1 MTDLSPFDI
10 REQQERDADKSHVN
24 AVLRKEDENL
34 WTWMVSGPQG
44 RKFLWKLM
52 QTCGHGE
59 SSFHTNGSL
68 MSFAEG
74 RKSVSYDIE
83 KRIKALAPKD
93 YLKMLEENQ

>member
-1 MTDLSPFDI
+1 
-10 REQQERDADKSHVN
+10 
-24 AVLRKEDENL
+24 
-34 WTWMVSGPQG
+34 
-44 RKFLWKLM
+44 
-52 QTCGHGE
+52 
-59 SSFHTNGSL
+59 